1 MGQGRLFFLSAM
13 ARDPVFP
20 SPFLPAAHG
29 PMPVT
34 MTPAL
39 AAAIA
44 YTFAPMTEPKGD
56 FMQSKAV
63 LTLDDVN
70 TMLQAAR
77 QEAERNRWPVAI
89 AVVDDGGHP
98 LALQRLDGCAPIGA
112 YIAMEKARASALG
125 RRESKGYE
133 DMINGGR
140 TAFLSAPLLSGLLE
154 GGVPIVVNGQ
164 CVGAIG
170 VSGVKATQD
179 AEVAK
184 AGVAAIGA

>member
-1 MGQGRLFFLSAM
+1 MQNK
-13 ARDPVFP
+13 
-20 SPFLPAAHG
+20 
-29 PMPVT
+29 
-34 MTPAL
+34 
-39 AAAIA
+39 AI
-44 YTFAPMTEPKGD
+44 
-56 FMQSKAV
+56 
-63 LTLDDVN
+63 LTLDDVK
-70 TMLQAAR
+70 TMLQAAQ
-77 QEAERNRWPVAI
+77 QEAERNQWPVAI

-98 LALQRLDGCAPIGA
+98 LALQRLDGCAPISA
-112 YIAMEKARASALG
+112 YIAMEKARTSALG

-170 VSGVKATQD
+170 VSGVKAPQD

-184 AGVAAIGA
+184 AGVAALGA